1 MKLVLIYNGKTVAP
15 WLQDAIADYSKRLQH
30 YLSLETVVI
39 PEVKSQ
45 KGLSVAVQMEKEAAL
60 MLKLL
65 QPTDEVVLL
74 DEHGKEMR
82 SMELAQWLNRQQQQ
96 ARRLVMIVGGPYGFS
111 PRIKQRANQ
120 LLSFS
125 RLTFSHQMIRLLL
138 VEQLYRACTILKGE
152 PYHHE

>member
-45 KGLSVAVQMEKEAAL
+45 KGLSVAVQMEKEADL